1 MRNLKNGRN
10 IMTMLTVIANKW
22 FEKVNGNTYHSCEV
36 YINNKLIKRAPF
48 VYGYGSQYEQ
58 TALEILH
65 EAGIAT
71 EFDILWKYRESI
83 GRDNCLTVVSDVS
96 RKKDL

>member
-1 MRNLKNGRN
+1 
-10 IMTMLTVIANKW
+10 MTMLTVIANKW

-36 YINNKLIKRAPF
+36 YIDNRLIKREPF
-48 VYGYGSQYEQ
+48 TYGYGEQYLQ

-71 EFDILWKYRESI
+71 EYNILWKYQESI
-83 GRDNCLTVVSDVS
+83 GRDNCLIKVNEVS

>member
-1 MRNLKNGRN
+1 
-10 IMTMLTVIANKW
+10 MLTVIANKW

-36 YINNKLIKRAPF
+36 YIDNKLIKRVPF
-48 VYGYGSQYEQ
+48 TYGYGEQYLQ
-58 TALEILH
+58 TALAILH

-71 EFDILWKYRESI
+71 EFNILWKYQESI
-83 GRDNCLTVVSDVS
+83 GRDNCLIKVSEVS